1 VPRFQK
7 IVSDN
12 SELRLTT
19 STQKGNEMELH
30 MIDVMD
36 VTEAIRSPT
45 WTQFF
50 ATALEQ
56 ATQLSNLVTSATSD
70 RFSNELGQRQAYQE
84 NPHDVTR

>member
-1 VPRFQK
+1 MPRFQK

-70 RFSNELGQRQAYQE
+70 RFSNELDQRQAYQE

>member
-1 VPRFQK
+1 MPRFQK

-50 ATALEQ
+50 ATVLEQ

-70 RFSNELGQRQAYQE
+70 GFSNELDQRQAYQE